1 MTVTHAVV
9 GGALSVAQGGS
20 FLEGFALAGLGSVG
34 GFAGAHI
41 AGNGAD
47 GLYVRTAFAATAG
60 SLASE
65 ITGDKFANGAITK

>member
-1 MTVTHAVV
+1 LTVTHAVV

-34 GFAGAHI
+34 
-41 AGNGAD
+41 
-47 GLYVRTAFAATAG
+47 LYVRTAFAATAG